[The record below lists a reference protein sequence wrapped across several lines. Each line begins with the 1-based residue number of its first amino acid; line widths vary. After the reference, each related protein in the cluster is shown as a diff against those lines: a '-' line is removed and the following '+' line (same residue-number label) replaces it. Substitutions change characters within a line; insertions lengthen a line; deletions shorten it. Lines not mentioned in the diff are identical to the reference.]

1 MLKLPDLYNSYHR
14 VVHAHSIPRLLF
26 SWTDS
31 MNFPSSPSSSFCRTE
46 LQRALKE
53 QAFGIQTFSI
63 TSSSAEQASA
73 SVILLEGQKVVVQ
86 LTSQGYSVCKTIPF
100 TRLSH
105 SFFVFTQVVNLKPI
119 HIHETI
125 ENLLQSLSPLY
136 IGKRQ
141 EALLAAL
148 SKLS

>member
-73 SVILLEGQKVVVQ
+73 SVVLLEGQKLVVQ
-86 LTSQGYSVCKTIPF
+86 LTSQGYSV
-100 TRLSH
+100 
-105 SFFVFTQVVNLKPI
+105 VNLKPT